1 MPIRKTPNPEGEFE
15 MTVHTIA
22 LRAQLAGDDVRAWIE
37 RQSEADKERGSHT
50 TDVLLWAIAIIVVVG
65 IAVVFLTGYVN
76 KLGAQL
82 LGS

>member
-1 MPIRKTPNPEGEFE
+1 

-22 LRAQLAGDDVRAWIE
+22 LRAHLAGDGVRAWIE